1 MKIIFLCTFAAISYE
16 KDQMN
21 LIIYFFTIQTII
33 KLDFIV
39 IRFLLYNYYLRETQM
54 TNFMTL
60 FILTLLW
67 KVNV

>member
-1 MKIIFLCTFAAISYE
+1 MASGCLCYITLFPKIPLTR
-16 KDQMN
+16 
-21 LIIYFFTIQTII
+21 IYVFKKVNQSTEQQ
-33 KLDFIV
+33 LDFIV
-39 IRFLLYNYYLRETQM
+39 IRFLLYNYYIRETQM